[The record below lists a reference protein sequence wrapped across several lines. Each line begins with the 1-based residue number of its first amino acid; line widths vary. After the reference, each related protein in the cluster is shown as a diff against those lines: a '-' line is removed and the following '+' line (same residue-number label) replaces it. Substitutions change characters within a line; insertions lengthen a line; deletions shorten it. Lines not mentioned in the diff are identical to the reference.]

1 MFKWTKK
8 LANFTAIATILFI
21 AVSANAGSYPSKPIN
36 VIVPWGAGGD
46 SDLTTRVW
54 ADAMEKELGVPVV
67 VINKAGG
74 GGVIGTTHVV
84 NSKAD
89 GYTLINAGLS
99 NVLVTP
105 NFSDVPYSFS
115 SFTPIVKFTAV
126 PAGIIVKKDSPYKNF
141 DDYIAAAKKKKL
153 TMGSWGAAS
162 SGTILAKIIADQAGF
177 MPKFVH
183 ANTTANSMVS
193 VVGGHIDSAI
203 SFPPAFGPHIKSGRA
218 KALVMNAKMDDYP
231 GVPTFADYGI
241 KGSFEGWSGVFAPKG
256 VPEEVVTTLVNATK
270 KIMKDPKVLKAYSNM
285 GALVD
290 LRYGDDWVDDLMA
303 TYDIMKKAAT
313 KMKSKK

>member
-1 MFKWTKK
+1 MNWKK
-8 LANFTAIATILFI
+8 MLVTLIAAAAVVFTAGT
-21 AVSANAGSYPSKPIN
+21 VTAGSYPIKPIN

-74 GGVIGTTHVV
+74 GGVIGTTFVV

-105 NFSDVPYSFS
+105 NFSKVPYDFS

-126 PAGIIVKKDSPYKNF
+126 PAGIVVKADSPYKTF
-141 DDYIAAAKKKKL
+141 EDFIAAAKEKPL

-183 ANTTANSMVS
+183 ANTTASSMVS
-193 VVGGHIDSAI
+193 VIGGHIDSAI
-203 SFPPAFGPHIKSGRA
+203 SFPPAFGPHVKSGRA
-218 KALVMNAKMDDYP
+218 KVLAMNAKMADFP
-231 GVPTFADYGI
+231 GVPTFAEYGI

-256 VPEEVVTTLVNATK
+256 VPEEVVTTLVAATQ
-270 KIMKDPKVLKAYSNM
+270 KIMKDPKVLKAYANM

-290 LRYGDDWVDDLMA
+290 LRYGDDWLKDLKE
-303 TYDIMKKAAT
+303 TYGIMKEAAA
-313 KMKSKK
+313 KMKAHE

>member
-1 MFKWTKK
+1 MVKWTKILLK
-8 LANFTAIATILFI
+8 FAAVTTIMLV
-21 AVSANAGSYPSKPIN
+21 AASANAGSYPSKPIN

-84 NSKAD
+84 NSKPD

-105 NFSDVPYSFS
+105 NFSEVPYDFN
-115 SFTPIVKFTAV
+115 SFTPVVKFTAV
-126 PAGIIVKKDSPYKNF
+126 PAGIIVKADSPYKTF
-141 DDYIAAAKKKKL
+141 DEFIAAAKTKRT

-193 VVGGHIDSAI
+193 VIGGHIDSAI
-203 SFPPAFGPHIKSGRA
+203 SFPPAFGPHVKSGRA
-218 KALVMNAKMDDYP
+218 KALVINAKMDDYP
-231 GVPTFADYGI
+231 NVPTFADYGI

-256 VPEEVVTTLVNATK
+256 VPEEVVSRLVEATQ
-270 KIMKDPKVLKAYSNM
+270 KIMQDPKVLKAYSNM

-290 LRYGDDWVDDLMA
+290 LRHGEDWVKDLLA
-303 TYDIMKKAAT
+303 TYGIMKEAAA
-313 KMKSKK
+313 KMKAEK

>member
-1 MFKWTKK
+1 MMMKWTQSLITCA
-8 LANFTAIATILFI
+8 LAVLIMVAATP
-21 AVSANAGSYPSKPIN
+21 AAAGSYPSKPIN

-84 NSKAD
+84 NSKPD

-105 NFSDVPYSFS
+105 NFSDVPYDFNSFV
-115 SFTPIVKFTAV
+115 PVVKFTAV
-126 PAGIIVKKDSPYKNF
+126 PAGIIVKADSPYQTF
-141 DDYIAAAKKKKL
+141 DDFISAAKENKL

-177 MPKFVH
+177 MPRFVH

-193 VVGGHIDSAI
+193 VIGGHIDSAI
-203 SFPPAFGPHIKSGRA
+203 SFPPAFGPMSSTAGPEPWFSMPKWMRTRGFPPLPITA
-218 KALVMNAKMDDYP
+218 LKALSRDGRVCSLPKACPMRWLP
-231 GVPTFADYGI
+231 
-241 KGSFEGWSGVFAPKG
+241 GWSRPLKRSCRTQKFLKPIPIW
-256 VPEEVVTTLVNATK
+256 VPSLTCAMAMTGS
-270 KIMKDPKVLKAYSNM
+270 KIFWKPMRS
-285 GALVD
+285 
-290 LRYGDDWVDDLMA
+290 
-303 TYDIMKKAAT
+303 
-313 KMKSKK
+313 

>member
-1 MFKWTKK
+1 MRKWTKSIAI
-8 LANFTAIATILFI
+8 LAAVATVFFI
-21 AVSANAGSYPSKPIN
+21 AVSANAGGYPKKPIN

-74 GGVIGTTHVV
+74 GGVIGTTYVV
-84 NSKAD
+84 NSKPD

-105 NFSDVPYSFS
+105 NFSKVPYDFN

-126 PAGIIVKKDSPYKNF
+126 PAGIIVKKDSPYKSF
-141 DDYIAAAKKKKL
+141 DDFVSAAKGKKL

-177 MPKFVH
+177 MPRFVH

-218 KALVMNAKMDDYP
+218 KALVLNAKMDDYP

-270 KIMKDPKVLKAYSNM
+270 KIMKDPKVLKAYANM

-290 LRYGDDWVDDLMA
+290 LRYGDDWVKDLMG
-303 TYDIMKKAAT
+303 TYGIMKDAAA
-313 KMKSKK
+313 KMKASK

>member
-1 MFKWTKK
+1 MTNWTKSFAK
-8 LANFTAIATILFI
+8 IAAAVAFSCVAATA
-21 AVSANAGSYPSKPIN
+21 SAADWPNKPIN

-74 GGVIGTTHVV
+74 GGVIGTTYVV
-84 NSKAD
+84 NSKPD

-105 NFSDVPYSFS
+105 NFSEVPYDFD

-126 PAGIIVKKDSPYKNF
+126 PAGIIVKEDSPYKTF
-141 DDYIAAAKKKKL
+141 DDFVAAAKEKTV

-162 SGTILAKIIADQAGF
+162 SGTILAQIIADQAGF
-177 MPKFVH
+177 EPKFVH
-183 ANTTANSMVS
+183 ANTTADSMVS

-218 KALVMNAKMDDYP
+218 KALVMNAKMADYP
-231 GVPTFADYGI
+231 NVPTFADYGI

-256 VPEEVVTTLVNATK
+256 VPEEVVTKLVEATK
-270 KIMKDPKVLKAYSNM
+270 KIMQDEKVLKAYANM

-290 LRYGDDWVDDLMA
+290 LRYGDDWLKDLKE
-303 TYDIMKKAAT
+303 TYGIMSDAAA
-313 KMKSKK
+313 KMKEKK